1 MYGIID
7 IGSNTIHLKIYKND
21 KSKLVELVDRKE
33 FAKLVSY
40 IEDRNLSEEGILK
53 CINVLTEFKETLRL
67 FNIKEYYVIAT
78 AAFRNIDNKEYVVSR
93 IKNELSLDVIVL
105 SGEDEGLF
113 DYYGVRLKENLH
125 NGILVDIGGGST
137 EIVFVKDDEATFKY
151 SIPYGSL
158 NSYTDY
164 NNKKFPNKE
173 NIKTIKKIV
182 KNELSKYEQLDFAIE
197 KIIGVGGTLRAL
209 KKLINSQNNTVTLD
223 EIEKLLALSKNDKKT
238 YETLILNI
246 IPERIYTI
254 TPGLI
259 IIKTIM
265 KFYDVS
271 EISINN
277 YGIREGYLD
286 YIIRNKVS

>member
-125 NGILVDIGGGST
+125 NGIIVDIGGGST

-209 KKLINSQNNTVTLD
+209 KKIINSQNNTVTLD